1 MLLTTCSTDS
11 ADNPCSAFTSTIL
24 APFGFQTSSELSPQ
38 SAMTGKPSYGGE
50 ASESAEGSFEPTE
63 RSRVKRL
70 HKRGHY
76 DRETVYEVLDA
87 GLIWVGPPPVRL
99 PNLPTRRW
107 LYQITVDAP
116 LRGKGY
122 GRAMLAATE
131 ELVSGEGAREL
142 YLNVFRWNSV
152 ARALYDSA
160 GYEVVHDSDT
170 ETGMRKSLGKEVAR

>member
-1 MLLTTCSTDS
+1 MPLSVIVSRPTVRLVPASPGEYEDFVREQIREFAEQKIRAGHWRTED
-11 ADNPCSAFTSTIL
+11 
-24 APFGFQTSSELSPQ
+24 APELSRHAVESFLPK
-38 SAMTGKPSYGGE
+38 GGPSETHRVYR
-50 ASESAEGSFEPTE
+50 AVDESD
-63 RSRVKRL
+63 
-70 HKRGHY
+70 RG
-76 DRETVYEVLDA
+76 V
-87 GLIWVGPPPVRL
+87 GWIWVGPPPVRL
-99 PNLPTRRW
+99 LNLPTRRW

-131 ELVSGEGAREL
+131 EVVSGEGAREL